1 MTELG
6 LTPSQTVGPFLSI
19 GLPWADGSDLVADGT
34 NDEVLIRGRVTDG
47 DGEPIPD
54 ALIEI
59 WQADPHGRFPHSD
72 DPRGAADY
80 DGFRPFG
87 RCPSD
92 SDGGYWFRTLKPGRV
107 DDSQAPHIDVHVLA
121 RGLVRQL
128 VTRIY
133 FPDELDANDNDPV
146 LRELEPADRALLIAA
161 PEADGALRFDIRLQG
176 GDETPFFAV

>member
-1 MTELG
+1 MTDLG

-19 GLPWADGSDLVADGT
+19 GLPWPDGSDLVADGA
-34 NDEVLIRGRVTDG
+34 DGAVLIRGRVTDG
-47 DGEPIPD
+47 AGEPIPD

-59 WQADPHGRFPHSD
+59 WQADPNGRFPHSD
-72 DPRGAADY
+72 DPRGPATY

-92 SDGGYWFRTLKPGRV
+92 ADGAFWFRTLKPGRV
-107 DDSQAPHIDVHVLA
+107 DNAQAPHIDVHVLA

-133 FPDELDANDNDPV
+133 FPDEADANAADPV
-146 LRELEPADRALLIAA
+146 LRALDADDQALLIAQ
-161 PEADGALRFDIRLQG
+161 PDRDGTLRFDISLQG
-176 GDETPFFAV
+176 GRETPFFAV